1 MTTTKQATVPADEL
15 ERLLSLSQLMLS
27 VVEGIGEQDDKILTT
42 RLKDIISPKLRDT
55 VATMIEDFDS
65 LVVAHLAHDLINST
79 SEVAEYL
86 PDFKSN
92 TVVELEVIQ

>member
-65 LVVAHLAHDLINST
+65 LVVVHLAHDLIKST

-92 TVVELEVIQ
+92 TVVELEVMQ